1 LKNIVILDSRPLNPG
16 DMTFADL
23 EKLGNLTVYE
33 SSPDDR
39 EEIIKRAKD
48 AEILLVC
55 YAKITREIIES
66 LPKLKY
72 IGVLSTGFDNIDLK
86 ACSKNGI
93 VVTNVPSY
101 GTEAVAQFALALLLE
116 ITSRVGHH
124 DREVKNGRWKKVGF
138 WYFGDYP
145 LIELTGKTIGI
156 MGLGKIGIA
165 AAKIYKAMGME
176 VLAYNRSESD
186 EGRKI
191 VKYVNLDDIY
201 EKSDIIDLHLPLTK
215 DTENIINEKS
225 ISKMKDG
232 VIIINTARG
241 GLIDEKALLSGID
254 SGKVFAAGLDVNKTE
269 PINDDNP
276 LLAYENIIL
285 TPHMGWGPVETR
297 KRLVDIAISNILSFE
312 KVESKN
318 TVN

>member
-1 LKNIVILDSRPLNPG
+1 MKNIVILDSRPLNPG

-66 LPKLKY
+66 LHKLKY

-312 KVESKN
+312 KGESKN
-318 TVN
+318 KVN

>member
-1 LKNIVILDSRPLNPG
+1 MKNIVILDSRPLNPG

-215 DTENIINEKS
+215 DRNNY
-225 ISKMKDG
+225 
-232 VIIINTARG
+232 
-241 GLIDEKALLSGID
+241 L
-254 SGKVFAAGLDVNKTE
+254 
-269 PINDDNP
+269 
-276 LLAYENIIL
+276 
-285 TPHMGWGPVETR
+285 
-297 KRLVDIAISNILSFE
+297 
-312 KVESKN
+312 
-318 TVN
+318 

>member
-1 LKNIVILDSRPLNPG
+1 MKNIVILDSRPLNPG

-86 ACSKNGI
+86 ACSKKGI

-116 ITSRVGHH
+116 ITSRVGQH

-156 MGLGKIGIA
+156 MGLGKIGLA

-254 SGKVFAAGLDVNKTE
+254 SEKVFAAGLDVNKTE

-312 KVESKN
+312 KGESKN
-318 TVN
+318 KVN

>member
-1 LKNIVILDSRPLNPG
+1 MKNIVILDSKPLNPG
-16 DMTFADL
+16 DISFKDL
-23 EKLGNLTVYE
+23 EKLGKLTVYKE
-33 SSPDDR
+33 CPNDS

-48 AEILLVC
+48 ADILLVC
-55 YAKITREIIES
+55 YVNITREIIEN
-66 LPKLKY
+66 LPNLKY
-72 IGVLSTGFDNIDLK
+72 VGVLSTGFDNIDTK
-86 ACSKNGI
+86 AAKDLGI
-93 VVTNVPSY
+93 VVTNVPAY

-116 ITSRVGHH
+116 ITTRVGHH
-124 DREVKNGRWKKVGF
+124 DRQVKSGRWKKAGF

-145 LIELTGKTIGI
+145 LIELYGKTIGI
-156 MGLGKIGIA
+156 LGLGQIGLA

-176 VLAYNRSESD
+176 VLAYNRSQND
-186 EGRKI
+186 EAKSI
-191 VKYVNLDDIY
+191 VKYVSLNEIY
-201 EKSDIIDLHLPLTK
+201 EKSHIIDIHLPLTK

-232 VIIINTARG
+232 VILINTARG
-241 GLIDEKALLSGID
+241 GLIDEKALMEGLD

-297 KRLVDIAISNILSFE
+297 ERLLHIGISNIQSFL
-312 KVESKN
+312 KGESKN
-318 TVN
+318 KVN